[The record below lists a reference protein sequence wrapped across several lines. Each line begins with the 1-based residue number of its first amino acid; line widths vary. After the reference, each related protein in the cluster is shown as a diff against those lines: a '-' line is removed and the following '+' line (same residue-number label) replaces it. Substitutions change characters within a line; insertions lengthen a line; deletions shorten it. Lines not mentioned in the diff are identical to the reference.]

1 MFDASEV
8 VGARNRRLWC
18 PIHTTPLKRDRH
30 TPVCESEAPRGTLPK
45 AGEVECN
52 DIDDDDARTHICM
65 MVGGSVIGRVGGAG
79 GGERMRVCTH
89 AGIWTR
95 AAVSR
100 RVRGAAGIFSTAGEG
115 TYMYVHTSRV
125 QHAFGSFIQV
135 AGSIRINRKDTMCTK
150 DTVHKERRK
159 P

>member
-1 MFDASEV
+1 MEPFRIA
-8 VGARNRRLWC
+8 
-18 PIHTTPLKRDRH
+18 
-30 TPVCESEAPRGTLPK
+30 LPK

-79 GGERMRVCTH
+79 GGERTCMRVCTH

-100 RVRGAAGIFSTAGEG
+100 RVRGVAGIFSTAGEG
-115 TYMYVHTSRV
+115 IYEHTSRV
-125 QHAFGSFIQV
+125 QHAFGSFRLPDLSEST
-135 AGSIRINRKDTMCTK
+135 AKDTTCTK
-150 DTVHKERRK
+150 NADVRTIKK